1 MAGRSG
7 KCKRLSD
14 RGKDMAEYAR
24 REIVSFNLVAAAV
37 GAVEDWH
44 SVFLDLFA
52 DMCHLN
58 LGIAFINFYK
68 QKGAETPRLFAL
80 CFMRLL
86 CFEYKRENG
95 NFA

>member
-1 MAGRSG
+1 M
-7 KCKRLSD
+7 
-14 RGKDMAEYAR
+14 
-24 REIVSFNLVAAAV
+24 SFNLVAV
-37 GAVEDWH
+37 GGLLKTGTPF
-44 SVFLDLFA
+44 FLDLFA

-58 LGIAFINFYK
+58 LGVAFINFYK

>member
-1 MAGRSG
+1 
-7 KCKRLSD
+7 
-14 RGKDMAEYAR
+14 MAEYAR
-24 REIVSFNLVAAAV
+24 REIVSFNLVAGAV
-37 GAVEDWH
+37 GAVEVG
-44 SVFLDLFA
+44 SAAFLDLFA

-58 LGIAFINFYK
+58 LGVAFINFYK
-68 QKGAETPRLFAL
+68 PKGAEFPRLFAL

>member
-1 MAGRSG
+1 M
-7 KCKRLSD
+7 
-14 RGKDMAEYAR
+14 
-24 REIVSFNLVAAAV
+24 SFNLVAV
-37 GAVEDWH
+37 GGLLKTGTPL
-44 SVFLDLFA
+44 FLDLFA

-58 LGIAFINFYK
+58 LGVAFINFYK